1 MKRAVSRGF
10 SISILML
17 TVLMIVPPH
26 LFAAEALNVE
36 VRLEG
41 SRAVVTFD
49 LPGDQLVDVDVAFSD
64 DRGPLKASRESLS
77 GDVGKS
83 VASGKGKSVYWEFLK
98 DHPYGLMAK
107 VLKAQVDLA
116 GAKDGK
122 APLPVKGD
130 RMTKIRIETSQG
142 VIVAELDSEK
152 APVTVENVLKYVR
165 NGSYDGTIFHRVID
179 GFMIQGG
186 GFDGNMQVI
195 ETLPPIKNEAGN
207 GLKNVKGT
215 LTMARTS
222 VVDSA
227 TAQFFINL
235 VDNGFLDHKD
245 ETAAGFGYAV
255 FGKVV
260 EGMDVV
266 DKIGKVQT
274 GNFRGFQDV
283 PAEHV
288 VIEKVTVMES
298 SVEGGRTKDEGTRK
312 KDGGGRMKGE
322 E

>member
-1 MKRAVSRGF
+1 MKSVTSLVASVSV
-10 SISILML
+10 LML
-17 TVLMIVPPH
+17 AVLIVVPSH

-49 LPGDQLVDVDVAFSD
+49 IPGDRLMDVSVAFSD

-83 VASGKGKSVYWEFLK
+83 VTHGKGKSVYWEFLK

-107 VLKAQVDLA
+107 VLKAQVNLT
-116 GAKDGK
+116 GAKAGK
-122 APLPVKGD
+122 VPPPMKGD
-130 RMTKIRIETSQG
+130 KMTKIKIETSQG
-142 VIVAELDSEK
+142 VIVAELDSGK
-152 APVTVENVLKYVR
+152 APVTVENILSYVR
-165 NGSYDGTIFHRVID
+165 DGYYDGTIFHRVID
-179 GFMIQGG
+179 EFMIQGG
-186 GFDGNMQVI
+186 GFDENMQME
-195 ETLPPIKNEAGN
+195 ETKPPIENEAGN

-215 LTMARTS
+215 LAMARTQ
-222 VVDSA
+222 VVNSA

-235 VDNGFLDHKD
+235 VDNGFLDHKN
-245 ETAAGFGYAV
+245 ETPAGFGYAV

-266 DKIGKVQT
+266 EKIGEVQT
-274 GNFRGFQDV
+274 GSFRGFQDV

-288 VIEKVTVMES
+288 VIEKVTI
-298 SVEGGRTKDEGTRK
+298 VE
-312 KDGGGRMKGE
+312 
-322 E
+322 

>member
-1 MKRAVSRGF
+1 MKRSVSNCF
-10 SISILML
+10 PIFILML
-17 TVLMIVPPH
+17 AVLMVVPSH
-26 LFAAEALNVE
+26 LFAAKAQNVE

-41 SRAVVTFD
+41 SRAAVTFD
-49 LPGDQLVDVDVAFSD
+49 IPGNQRVDVGVVFSD
-64 DRGPLKASRESLS
+64 DRSQLKTSLKSLS
-77 GDVGKS
+77 GDVGKNI
-83 VASGKGKSVYWEFLK
+83 APGKGKKIYWEYLK
-98 DHPYGLMAK
+98 DYQYGLMVMA
-107 VLKAQVDLA
+107 LNAQINLT

-122 APLPVKGD
+122 DPTPVKGD
-130 RMTKIRIETSQG
+130 NIMKIIIETSQG
-142 VIVAELDSEK
+142 VIVAELDSGK
-152 APVTVENVLKYVR
+152 APITVENILNYVR
-165 NGSYDGTIFHRVID
+165 DGFYDGTIFHRVID

-186 GFDGNMQVI
+186 GFDENMETK

-215 LTMARTS
+215 LSMARTS

-235 VDNGFLDHKD
+235 ADNGFLDHKN
-245 ETAAGFGYAV
+245 ETPAGFGYAV

-266 DKIGKVQT
+266 EKIGKVKT

-288 VIEKVTVMES
+288 VMEKVTV
-298 SVEGGRTKDEGTRK
+298 VE
-312 KDGGGRMKGE
+312 
-322 E
+322 

>member
-1 MKRAVSRGF
+1 MKRTASSIF
-10 SISILML
+10 FISILML
-17 TVLMIVPPH
+17 AVLIILPPH
-26 LFAAEALNVE
+26 LFAAEAQNVE

-49 LPGDQLVDVDVAFSD
+49 IPGDGQMDVAVVFTD
-64 DRGPLKASRESLS
+64 DRGPLKTSMKSLS
-77 GDVGKS
+77 GDVGKG
-83 VASGKGKSVYWEFLK
+83 VAAGKGKSIYWEFLK
-98 DHPYGLMAK
+98 DHPYGLTAK
-107 VLKAQVDLA
+107 VLKAKIDLT
-116 GAKDGK
+116 GAKDRK
-122 APLPVKGD
+122 VLTPVKGD
-130 RMTKIRIETSQG
+130 KMIKIKIETSQG
-142 VIVAELDSEK
+142 VIMAELDSGK
-152 APVTVENVLKYVR
+152 APITVENILNYVR
-165 NGSYDGTIFHRVID
+165 DGFYDGTVFHRVIE

-186 GFDGNMQVI
+186 GFDENMETK

-215 LTMARTS
+215 LAMARTS

-235 VDNGFLDHKD
+235 VDNGFLDHKN
-245 ETAAGFGYAV
+245 ESPGGFGYAV

-266 DKIGKVQT
+266 ENIGKVKT

-288 VIEKVTVMES
+288 VMEKVTV
-298 SVEGGRTKDEGTRK
+298 VE
-312 KDGGGRMKGE
+312 
-322 E
+322 

>member
-1 MKRAVSRGF
+1 MKRAVSTCF
-10 SISILML
+10 PIFILISA
-17 TVLMIVPPH
+17 VLMVVPSH
-26 LFAAEALNVE
+26 LFAAAALNVE

-49 LPGDQLVDVDVAFSD
+49 LPGDKLVDVGVVFSD
-64 DRGPLKASRESLS
+64 DRGQLKASPESLS
-77 GDVGKS
+77 GDVGEA
-83 VASGKGKSVYWEFLK
+83 VAPGKGKSVYWEFLK

-107 VLKAQVDLA
+107 ALKAQVNLT

-130 RMTKIRIETSQG
+130 KMTKIRIETLKG

-152 APVTVENVLKYVR
+152 APVTVENILNYVR
-165 NGSYDGTIFHRVID
+165 DGFYDGTVFHRVID

-186 GFDGNMQVI
+186 GFDENMEEK

-215 LTMARTS
+215 LAMARTS

-235 VDNGFLDHKD
+235 VDNGFLDHKN
-245 ETAAGFGYAV
+245 ETQAGFGYAV

-260 EGMDVV
+260 EGMDIVE
-266 DKIGKVQT
+266 KIAKVKT

-288 VIEKVTVMES
+288 VMEKVTVIE
-298 SVEGGRTKDEGTRK
+298 
-312 KDGGGRMKGE
+312 
-322 E
+322 

>member
-1 MKRAVSRGF
+1 MKRTASSSF
-10 SISILML
+10 FIPILML
-17 TVLMIVPPH
+17 AVLITVPSH
-26 LFAAEALNVE
+26 LLAAGAQNVE

-49 LPGDQLVDVDVAFSD
+49 IPGDGQMDVAVVFTD
-64 DRGPLKASRESLS
+64 DRGPLKTSMKSLS
-77 GDVGKS
+77 GDVGKG
-83 VASGKGKSVYWEFLK
+83 VAAGKGKSIYWEFLK
-98 DHPYGLMAK
+98 DHPYGLTAK
-107 VLKAQVDLA
+107 VLKAKIDLT
-116 GAKDGK
+116 GAKDRK
-122 APLPVKGD
+122 VLTPVKGD
-130 RMTKIRIETSQG
+130 KMIKIKIETSQG
-142 VIVAELDSEK
+142 VIMAELDSGK
-152 APVTVENVLKYVR
+152 APITVENILNYVR
-165 NGSYDGTIFHRVID
+165 DGFYDGTVFHRVIE

-186 GFDGNMQVI
+186 GFDENMETK

-215 LTMARTS
+215 LAMARTS

-235 VDNGFLDHKD
+235 VDNGFLDHKN
-245 ETAAGFGYAV
+245 ESPGGFGYAV

-266 DKIGKVQT
+266 ENIGKVKT

-288 VIEKVTVMES
+288 VMEKVTV
-298 SVEGGRTKDEGTRK
+298 VE
-312 KDGGGRMKGE
+312 
-322 E
+322 

>member
-98 DHPYGLMAK
+98 DHPYGLTSK

-179 GFMIQGG
+179 GFMIQG
-186 GFDGNMQVI
+186 
-195 ETLPPIKNEAGN
+195 AG
-207 GLKNVKGT
+207 
-215 LTMARTS
+215 
-222 VVDSA
+222 DSMG
-227 TAQFFINL
+227 IC
-235 VDNGFLDHKD
+235 
-245 ETAAGFGYAV
+245 
-255 FGKVV
+255 
-260 EGMDVV
+260 
-266 DKIGKVQT
+266 
-274 GNFRGFQDV
+274 R
-283 PAEHV
+283 
-288 VIEKVTVMES
+288 
-298 SVEGGRTKDEGTRK
+298 
-312 KDGGGRMKGE
+312 
-322 E
+322 

>member
-1 MKRAVSRGF
+1 MKITVSTCI

-17 TVLMIVPPH
+17 VVLLIVPPH
-26 LFAAEALNVE
+26 LFAADAQNVE

-49 LPGDQLVDVDVAFSD
+49 IPGDKVVDVDVTFSD
-64 DRGPLKASRESLS
+64 DRGALKTSPGSLS
-77 GDVGKS
+77 GDVGKA
-83 VASGKGKSVYWEFLK
+83 VASGKGKNAYWEFLK

-107 VLKAQVDLA
+107 ALKAQIKLT

-122 APLPVKGD
+122 TPPPSKGD
-130 RMTKIRIETSQG
+130 KMTKIKIETSLG
-142 VIVAELDSEK
+142 VIVAELDAEK
-152 APVTVENVLKYVR
+152 APITVENILNYVR
-165 NGSYDGTIFHRVID
+165 KGFYDGTIFHRVIED
-179 GFMIQGG
+179 FMIQGG
-186 GFDGNMQVI
+186 GFDDNMQMK

-215 LTMARTS
+215 LAMTRTN

-235 VDNGFLDHKD
+235 IDNGFLDHKN
-245 ETAAGFGYAV
+245 ETSAGFGYAV

-266 DKIGKVQT
+266 EKIGKVAT

-283 PAEHV
+283 PADHV
-288 VIEKVTVMES
+288 VMEKVTVIE
-298 SVEGGRTKDEGTRK
+298 
-312 KDGGGRMKGE
+312 
-322 E
+322 

>member
-1 MKRAVSRGF
+1 MFMKRIASLVLPVLII
-10 SISILML
+10 IS
-17 TVLMIVPPH
+17 TVLMIASPH
-26 LFAAEALNVE
+26 LFAAEVLNVE

-49 LPGDQLVDVDVAFSD
+49 LPGDKLMDIDVAFSD
-64 DRGPLKASRESLS
+64 DKGPLKVSRESLS

-83 VASGKGKSVYWEFLK
+83 VAPGKKKSVYWEFLK

-107 VLKAQVDLA
+107 ALKAEVNLTE
-116 GAKDGK
+116 AKDGN
-122 APLPVKGD
+122 APISVKGD
-130 RMTKIRIETSQG
+130 KMTKIRIETSQG
-142 VIVAELDSEK
+142 VIVAELDSGK
-152 APVTVENVLKYVR
+152 APVTVKNILTYVR
-165 NGSYDGTIFHRVID
+165 DGFYDGTIFHRVID

-186 GFDGNMQVI
+186 GFDDNMETK

-215 LTMARTS
+215 LAMARTS

-235 VDNGFLDHKD
+235 ADNGFLDHKN
-245 ETAAGFGYAV
+245 ETSSGFGYAV

-266 DKIGKVQT
+266 EKIGKVKT
-274 GNFRGFQDV
+274 GSFRGFQDV

-288 VIEKVTVMES
+288 VMEKVTV
-298 SVEGGRTKDEGTRK
+298 VE
-312 KDGGGRMKGE
+312 
-322 E
+322 

>member
-1 MKRAVSRGF
+1 MKRPASSIF
-10 SISILML
+10 FISILML
-17 TVLMIVPPH
+17 AVLIILPPH
-26 LFAAEALNVE
+26 LFAAEAQNVE

-49 LPGDQLVDVDVAFSD
+49 LPGDEPVNVNISFTN
-64 DRGPLKASRESLS
+64 DRGPLKASVNSLS
-77 GDVGKS
+77 GDVGKA
-83 VASGKGKSVYWEFLK
+83 VAPGKGKSIYWEFLK
-98 DHPYGLMAK
+98 DHPYGLMVKALK
-107 VLKAQVDLA
+107 VKIDLT
-116 GAKDGK
+116 GAKDRK
-122 APLPVKGD
+122 VETPVKGD
-130 RMTKIRIETSQG
+130 KMMKIKIETSKG
-142 VIVAELDSEK
+142 VIVAELDSGK
-152 APVTVENVLKYVR
+152 APITVKNILNYVR
-165 NGSYDGTIFHRVID
+165 DGFYDGTIFHRVIE

-186 GFDGNMQVI
+186 GFDENMETK

-215 LTMARTS
+215 LAMARTS

-235 VDNGFLDHKD
+235 VDNGFLDHKN
-245 ETAAGFGYAV
+245 ESPGGFGYAV

-266 DKIGKVQT
+266 ENIGKVKT

-288 VIEKVTVMES
+288 VMEKVTV
-298 SVEGGRTKDEGTRK
+298 VE
-312 KDGGGRMKGE
+312 
-322 E
+322 